1 MTKLDF
7 CNLSNP
13 NFDLTEEL
21 IKELQKQGIS
31 NAMLAKELGVDQFF
45 VKRFISKS
53 SKQIEVLVRISKILK
68 RDFFADIS
76 ESKIDIT
83 N

>member
-1 MTKLDF
+1 
-7 CNLSNP
+7 LSNP

-21 IKELQKQGIS
+21 IKELQKQGITQ
-31 NAMLAKELGVDQFF
+31 AILAKELGVDQFF

-53 SKQIEVLVRISKILK
+53 SKNMEVLVRISKILK

-76 ESKIDIT
+76 ESKIE
-83 N
+83 

>member
-1 MTKLDF
+1 
-7 CNLSNP
+7 LSDP

-21 IKELQKQGIS
+21 NKELQKQGLT
-31 NAMLAKELGVDQFF
+31 NAKLAKELGVDQFF

-53 SKQIEVLVRISKILK
+53 SKQMEILVRISKILK

-76 ESKIDIT
+76 ENKME
-83 N
+83 

>member
-1 MTKLDF
+1 
-7 CNLSNP
+7 LSNR

-21 IKELQKQGIS
+21 TKELQKQGITQ
-31 NAMLAKELGVDQFF
+31 AILAKELGVDQFF

-53 SKQIEVLVRISKILK
+53 SKNMEVLVRISKILK

-76 ESKIDIT
+76 ESKMK
-83 N
+83 

>member
-1 MTKLDF
+1 MSD
-7 CNLSNP
+7 P

-21 IKELQKQGIS
+21 NKELQKQGLT
-31 NAMLAKELGVDQFF
+31 NAKLAKELGVDQFF

-53 SKQIEVLVRISKILK
+53 SKQMEILVRISKILK

-76 ESKIDIT
+76 ENKME
-83 N
+83 

>member
-1 MTKLDF
+1 
-7 CNLSNP
+7 LSNP

-21 IKELQKQGIS
+21 IKELQKQGITQ
-31 NAMLAKELGVDQFF
+31 AILAKELGVDQFF

-53 SKQIEVLVRISKILK
+53 SKNMEVLVRISKILK

-76 ESKIDIT
+76 ESKME
-83 N
+83 

>member
-1 MTKLDF
+1 
-7 CNLSNP
+7 LSNP

-21 IKELQKQGIS
+21 IKELQKQGIKQ
-31 NAMLAKELGVDQFF
+31 AMLAKELGVDQFF

-53 SKQIEVLVRISKILK
+53 SKNMEVLVRISKILK

-76 ESKIDIT
+76 ESKME
-83 N
+83 

>member
-1 MTKLDF
+1 
-7 CNLSNP
+7 LSNR

-21 IKELQKQGIS
+21 TKELQKQGITQ
-31 NAMLAKELGVDQFF
+31 AILAKELGVDQFF

-53 SKQIEVLVRISKILK
+53 SKNMEVLVRISKILK

-76 ESKIDIT
+76 ESKIE
-83 N
+83 